1 MSVVKNFETGGSVK
15 PKVEIYS
22 NSFSYEVHSDPPLVP
37 LIKGDFS
44 DPSLFPL
51 IKGDFEV

>member
-1 MSVVKNFETGGSVK
+1 MSLVTNPETGGSVK

-22 NSFSYEVHSDPPLVP
+22 NSFSYEVESDPLLLP

-51 IKGDFEV
+51 IKGDF